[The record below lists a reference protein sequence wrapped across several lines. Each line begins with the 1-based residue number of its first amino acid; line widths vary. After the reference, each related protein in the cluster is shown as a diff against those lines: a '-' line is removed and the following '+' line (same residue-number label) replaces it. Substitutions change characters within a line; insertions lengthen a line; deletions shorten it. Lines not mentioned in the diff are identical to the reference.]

1 MSLQTL
7 NETLRNSVNLYG
19 ERIAFKVKKKEK
31 FEPVTY
37 KEFYNKVEKF
47 GTGLLAI
54 GINKFDHVGL
64 VSENRF
70 EWIISDMAIISL
82 RAADVPCSGASSLH
96 DIRFK
101 LEHSDSTTAILEEEK
116 QFAEFYSIANDLPK
130 IKNIILIDKIK
141 LFSDEEDAPEW
152 ATPIQFKVEEKISK
166 KFLAAIHYMVRN
178 QRKVFFLSDKAKTFL
193 KKYLEDNI
201 DEIIKF
207 TKSKDSADFIQNS
220 LLKRTIVIEK
230 NYNEIHSPAIFSFDE
245 INGLGE
251 KLLAKGD
258 TRFSEIS
265 KTALPEDLVTI
276 IYTSGTT
283 ADPKGVMLTNSNFM
297 HNVRVTPPTQEL
309 NEKDRWLSVLPS
321 WHIFERTAEYLS
333 LSTGASTAYS
343 KPFKQVL
350 LPDLKDEK
358 PTVICS
364 VPRVWESVYKGIM
377 DNVKKGSSLQKTI
390 FNWAIN
396 LGRKYKNAEGI
407 LNNTIPLFDRSEYTL
422 EELAQAQRTIKRLGW
437 KYRLADKLVFKKIR
451 ELTGGELRFAIS
463 GGGALLEAIDIFF
476 NIVGIIV
483 CEGYGL
489 TETSPVLTARNPKDM
504 IMFTVGPPLPEVEIK
519 IVDKD
524 DYDKELPNG
533 KMGIVL
539 VKGPMVMKGYYKNE
553 EKTKEVIKDGWFNT
567 GDLGKKTYNGKYIQ
581 LVGRIKDTIVL
592 RGGENVEPL
601 PLEDRLKESEYINMA
616 IIVGQDKPRLGA
628 LIVPNFDTL
637 TEYAERENIKY
648 ENTEELIKKPEIIA
662 LYQKEQKRLISK
674 EHGFKPYETVMGVG
688 LLPHEF
694 TVEAGEMTE
703 TLKMK
708 RFEIQKKYKEEID
721 RICG

>member
-7 NETLRNSVNLYG
+7 NEMLRNSVNLYG
-19 ERIAFKVKKKEK
+19 ERIAFKVKKDGK
-31 FEPVTY
+31 FEPITY

-47 GTGLLAI
+47 ATGLLDI
-54 GINKFDHVGL
+54 GIKKFDHVGL

-70 EWIISDMAIISL
+70 EWIISDLAIIGL
-82 RAADVPCSGASSLH
+82 RAVDVPCSGASSLH
-96 DIRFK
+96 DIHFK
-101 LEHSDSTTAILEEEK
+101 LKHSDSIAAILEEEK

-152 ATPIQFKVEEKISK
+152 TIPIHFREGEKISK
-166 KFLAAIHYMVRN
+166 KFLAAIHYMIRN
-178 QRKVFFLSDKAKTFL
+178 QHKVFFLSEKAKTFL
-193 KKYLEDNI
+193 KKYLEVNI
-201 DEIIKF
+201 NEIIKF
-207 TKSKDSADFIQNS
+207 TKSKNSADFIQNS
-220 LLKRTIVIEK
+220 LLKRIIVIEK
-230 NYNEIHSPAIFSFDE
+230 NYNEIHSPAIFSFNK
-245 INGLGE
+245 INQIGE
-251 KLLAKGD
+251 DLLAKED

-283 ADPKGVMLTNSNFM
+283 ADPKGVMLINSNFM
-297 HNVRVTPPTQEL
+297 HNLRVLPPTQEL
-309 NEKDRWLSVLPS
+309 NKEDKWLSVLPS
-321 WHIFERTAEYLS
+321 WHILERTAEYLV
-333 LSTGASTAYS
+333 LSVGALTAYS
-343 KPFKQVL
+343 KPFKQIL
-350 LPDLKDEK
+350 LPDLITIK
-358 PTVICS
+358 PTVIVS
-364 VPRVWESVYKGIM
+364 VPRIWESVYKGIV
-377 DNVKKGSSLQKTI
+377 DNVKKGSKIQKAI
-390 FNWAIN
+390 FNWAISM
-396 LGRKYKNAEGI
+396 GEKYKKAEGI
-407 LNNTIPLFDRSEYTL
+407 LNNTIPLFDRAEYTP
-422 EELAQAQRTIKRLGW
+422 EELEQARRTVKRLGW
-437 KYRLADKLVFKKIR
+437 KYRLADKIVFKKIR
-451 ELTGGELRFAIS
+451 KIIGGELRFAIS
-463 GGGALLEAIDIFF
+463 GGGALLENIDIFF
-476 NIVGIIV
+476 ATVGITV

-489 TETSPVLTARNPKDM
+489 TETAPCLTARNPKYWALST
-504 IMFTVGPPLPEVEIK
+504 IGPALPEVEIK

-524 DYDKELPNG
+524 NLEKELPNG
-533 KMGIVL
+533 KLGILL

-553 EKTKEVIKDGWFNT
+553 EKTKEVIKNDWFNT

-628 LIVPNFDTL
+628 LIIPDFDTL
-637 TEYAERENIKY
+637 TEYIERENIKY

-674 EHGFKPYETVMGVG
+674 EHGFMPYETVMGIA
-688 LLPHEF
+688 LLLHEF

-708 RFEIQKKYKEEID
+708 RFEIHKKNKEEID

>member
-7 NETLRNSVNLYG
+7 HEMLRNSVNLYG
-19 ERIAFKVKKKEK
+19 DRTAFKVKKYGK

-37 KEFYNKVEKF
+37 KDFYNKVEKF

-54 GINKFDHVGL
+54 GLKKFDHIGL
-64 VSENRF
+64 ISENRF
-70 EWIISDMAIISL
+70 EWIISDLAIIGL
-82 RAADVPCSGASSLH
+82 RAVDVPCSGASSLH
-96 DIRFK
+96 DIHFK
-101 LEHSDSTTAILEEEK
+101 LKHSDSTAAVLEEEK
-116 QFAEFYSIANDLPK
+116 QFAEFYSMAHDLPR

-152 ATPIQFKVEEKISK
+152 AIPIQFKVEEKISK

-178 QRKVFFLSDKAKTFL
+178 QRKVFFLSEKAKTFL

-601 PLEDRLKESEYINMA
+601 PLEDRLKESEYINMT